1 MSDRNLFETEKNINR
16 RKKREAF
23 RQVTNKPAV
32 VSGNKFMNN
41 INKVNAILN
50 EKVRLKGKETGTSYN
65 IRGNSKSRVRNP
77 SVLPSRVKPLV
88 TRPALPRNVQNKILK
103 KKEAMEYVN
112 ELINERERKLLSNRR
127 YKTTKEMGK
136 EQISTAIRHGSLI
149 PTRKMRAGMQRQKNW
164 KNRLVAFLL
173 DDSRRTPHHRRLQF
187 VKNHIRRLYE
197 NRGGL
202 GVRPKLT
209 GYPNLITYN
218 SPQAGDLRR
227 LTMLTVNLLKT
238 KGDLVHLSLFG
249 RMLDV
254 DRTKNNLPN
263 TFYPKIEQARNFL
276 RMPANKRKHI
286 LNVMK
291 NIKNKNGAAREDA
304 MIEYQKHFLNRNSMV
319 NLLKQRKLAALNLEI
334 QNYKKEHGKK
344 RKLPERF
351 ENERS
356 KIARI
361 GNLPTGTL
369 KNMINSLKHN
379 P

>member
-23 RQVTNKPAV
+23 WQETNKPAV
-32 VSGNKFMNN
+32 VSGNKIMNK
-41 INKVNAILN
+41 INLVNAILN
-50 EKVRLKGKETGTSYN
+50 EKARLKDTY
-65 IRGNSKSRVRNP
+65 
-77 SVLPSRVKPLV
+77 VLPSRVKPLV

-103 KKEAMEYVN
+103 KKEAMDYVQ
-112 ELINERERKLLSNRR
+112 ELINERERKLLGNRR
-127 YKTTKEMGK
+127 YETRQENTKR
-136 EQISTAIRHGSLI
+136 QIYRAFQHGSPI
-149 PTRKMRAGMQRQKNW
+149 QMIRKVRDSFQRQKNW
-164 KNRLVAFLL
+164 KNRLVAYLL
-173 DDSRRTPHHRRLQF
+173 DDSIKIPHNRRLQF
-187 VKNHIRRLYE
+187 VKTHIRRVVDPKA
-197 NRGGL
+197 GG
-202 GVRPKLT
+202 VKR
-209 GYPNLITYN
+209 
-218 SPQAGDLRR
+218 LR
-227 LTMLTVNLLKT
+227 MLTVNLLKT
-238 KGDLVHLSLFG
+238 KEDLDHASLFHN
-249 RMLDV
+249 MLDV
-254 DRTKNNLPN
+254 NRTKNNLP
-263 TFYPKIEQARNFL
+263 KIEQVRNFL

-304 MIEYQKHFLNRNSMV
+304 IIEYQKHFLNRNSMV
-319 NLLKQRKLAALNLEI
+319 NLLKQRKRIALNEEI

-369 KNMINSLKHN
+369 KNMMNSLKHN